1 MMPFKSF
8 GFSDQ
13 GRTRDHNED
22 SYLCND
28 EERLFLVA
36 DGMGGHASGETA
48 SQLAV
53 SSVEKFVIK
62 SRSQE
67 IEWPIKYNDNLSEE
81 QNRLLA
87 AVTLANRH
95 ILEHA
100 QQDDSMKGMGTTL
113 TGLTIEEDYLA
124 IVNVGDSRLYR
135 VRNDEIKQITQDHS
149 FVGEQER
156 KGLLTKEEARQHP
169 KRHILTSA
177 LGDLKQQPKID
188 LYRHEIIRKDLYLLC
203 SDGLYNM
210 LEDVEIFTI
219 ITSIRDRSLYKIGL
233 SLVLKANLAGGLDNI
248 TVVLLSF

>member
-1 MMPFKSF
+1 MQFKSF
-8 GFSDQ
+8 GFSDP
-13 GRTRDHNED
+13 GRARDHNED

-53 SSVEKFVIK
+53 SSVEDFVVR
-62 SRSQE
+62 SRSE
-67 IEWPIKYNDNLSEE
+67 DIEWPIKYNEDLSSE

-95 ILEHA
+95 ILERA
-100 QQDDSMKGMGTTL
+100 NQDDSMKGMGTTL
-113 TGLTIEEDYLA
+113 SGVTIEEEYLA

-135 VRNDEIKQITQDHS
+135 VRNEEFKQITQDHS
-149 FVGEQER
+149 LVGEQER

-169 KRHILTSA
+169 KKHILTSA
-177 LGDLKQQPKID
+177 LGDLKQKPKID
-188 LYRHEIIRKDLYLLC
+188 VSRTKIIEKDLYLLC

-210 LEDVEIFTI
+210 LEDGEILTI
-219 ITSIRDRSLYKIGL
+219 IKSIGDGSLYKIGL

>member
-1 MMPFKSF
+1 MIPFKSF
-8 GFSDQ
+8 GFSDP
-13 GRTRDHNED
+13 GRTRGHNED

-53 SSVEKFVIK
+53 SSVENFVIR
-62 SRSQE
+62 SRLDD
-67 IEWPIKYNDNLSEE
+67 IEWPIKYNQNLTSE

-87 AVTLANRH
+87 AVTLANTH
-95 ILEHA
+95 ILERA
-100 QQDDSMKGMGTTL
+100 KQDDSMKGMGTTL
-113 TGLTIEEDYLA
+113 NGVTIEEDYLA
-124 IVNVGDSRLYR
+124 IINVGDSRLYR
-135 VRNDEIKQITQDHS
+135 VRNEEIEQISQDHS

-177 LGDLKQQPKID
+177 LGVSKQQTKID
-188 LYRHEIIRKDLYLLC
+188 VSRTEIIENDLYLIC
-203 SDGLYNM
+203 TDGLYSM
-210 LEDVEIFTI
+210 LEDDEILTI
-219 ITSIRDRSLYKIGL
+219 VKSVVDKSLYKIGL